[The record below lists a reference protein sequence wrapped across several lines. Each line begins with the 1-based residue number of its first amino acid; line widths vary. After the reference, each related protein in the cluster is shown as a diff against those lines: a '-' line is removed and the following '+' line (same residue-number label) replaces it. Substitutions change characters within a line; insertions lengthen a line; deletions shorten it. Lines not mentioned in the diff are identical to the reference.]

1 MIQPRHIA
9 LSFSF
14 AFLITIFSNILV
26 SSNIQNDVANRFF
39 ILIGGKFFEGGYI
52 QFLTFWSFFL
62 SLELIKDKRKFIK
75 EQKTLN
81 SKTLLSEKGKLVYLS
96 DDVNNIRVK
105 TEESHHKESI
115 INKVIIRACAK
126 FRGTNSISEMMGM
139 VSEQMQVYADH
150 EYIEHAPIRYLNS
163 AIPSLGFIGTVIGL
177 SGAMKWANSGN
188 MNVITS
194 ELAVAFDTTLVA
206 LILSLIIN
214 WYQSVLEKESDTL
227 FLEIKHI
234 ITDRLIN
241 RIEITNK

>member
-1 MIQPRHIA
+1 
-9 LSFSF
+9 
-14 AFLITIFSNILV
+14 
-26 SSNIQNDVANRFF
+26 
-39 ILIGGKFFEGGYI
+39 
-52 QFLTFWSFFL
+52 
-62 SLELIKDKRKFIK
+62 
-75 EQKTLN
+75 
-81 SKTLLSEKGKLVYLS
+81 
-96 DDVNNIRVK
+96 
-105 TEESHHKESI
+105 
-115 INKVIIRACAK
+115 
-126 FRGTNSISEMMGM
+126 MMGM

-194 ELAVAFDTTLVA
+194 ELAVAFDTTLLA